1 MEPLYASALA
11 LAGLAN
17 VVQMYKTAI
26 DMFMAQLTP
35 TSSWKA
41 AGTTVADHF
50 LIGALSVILAL
61 CSTPSP

>member
-26 DMFMAQLTP
+26 ERFMAHLTA
-35 TSSWKA
+35 TSSWEA
-41 AGTTVADHF
+41 AGKTV
-50 LIGALSVILAL
+50 
-61 CSTPSP
+61 T